1 MWWRR
6 RDSGADPISAADW
19 EAAFD
24 ALPLLDGLDAE
35 TRARLQQ
42 MAARF
47 LQQKQLEPVQ
57 GTELDEPMRL
67 ELALQATLPV
77 LELGLDWYRG
87 WHTLILYP
95 DQFVP
100 AREVMDED
108 GLVWIDD
115 EPKSGEAWEQGP
127 VILSLTDAAA
137 GCERDGY
144 NVVIHELAHKLDLL
158 DGAANG
164 HPPLHRGMSDAHWAE
179 IFGAAYAD
187 LCRRCEA
194 IDAEEPLADTAH
206 RNPGLDDGID
216 PYGSES
222 PAEFFAVCSETFF
235 ELPHRLQAIYPDV
248 YAQLQA
254 FYRQDPA
261 RRLPEQR

>member
-1 MWWRR
+1 MWWHR

-19 EAAFD
+19 DEAFD

-47 LQQKQLEPVQ
+47 LRQKQLEPVQ
-57 GTELDEPMRL
+57 GAELDERMRL
-67 ELALQATLPV
+67 ELALQGTLPV

-127 VILSLTDAAA
+127 VILSLTDAEA
-137 GCERDGY
+137 GRERDGY
-144 NVVIHELAHKLDLL
+144 NVVIHELAHKLDLR

-164 HPPLHRGMSDAHWAE
+164 HPPLHRGMKDADWAE
-179 IFGAAYAD
+179 AFGTAYAD

-194 IDAEEPLADTAH
+194 LDTGPPFAD
-206 RNPGLDDGID
+206 PDWLDEGID

-235 ELPHRLQAIYPDV
+235 ELPHRLQAIYPEV
-248 YAQLQA
+248 YAQLCA

-261 RRLPEQR
+261 RRLAPLS

>member
-1 MWWRR
+1 MWWRSR
-6 RDSGADPISAADW
+6 GGGNDKIASADW
-19 EAAFD
+19 AAAFD

-42 MAARF
+42 MASRF

-57 GTELDEPMRL
+57 GAELDEPMRL
-67 ELALQATLPV
+67 ALALQAALPV

-100 AREVMDED
+100 AREVMDDD

-164 HPPLHRGMSDAHWAE
+164 HPPLHRGMSGADWAE
-179 IFGAAYAD
+179 SFGAAYAD
-187 LCRRCEA
+187 LCRHCEA
-194 IDAEEPLADTAH
+194 FDE
-206 RNPGLDDGID
+206 GLDDGID

-235 ELPHRLQAIYPDV
+235 ELPHRLQAIYPEV
-248 YAQLQA
+248 YTQLRA

-261 RRLPEQR
+261 RRLPRLR